1 MGNLGLA
8 LPKAWNRKG
17 NASQAK
23 QQAITGGYPMRYSV
37 NKLRTK
43 TRYLVKY
50 HDELVIE
57 CSDLAEIPLMI
68 KDLLDHG
75 ELPVFQ
81 AEALKIVEETEL
93 DFYVDLKATYE
104 VSLKIQ

>member
-1 MGNLGLA
+1 
-8 LPKAWNRKG
+8 
-17 NASQAK
+17 
-23 QQAITGGYPMRYSV
+23 MRYSV

-43 TRYLVKY
+43 TSYLVKY
-50 HDELVIE
+50 HEDLVME
-57 CSDLAEIPLMI
+57 CTDLAEIPLLI
-68 KDLLDHG
+68 KDLLDNG

-104 VSLKIQ
+104 VNLKIQ

>member
-1 MGNLGLA
+1 
-8 LPKAWNRKG
+8 
-17 NASQAK
+17 
-23 QQAITGGYPMRYSV
+23 MRYSV
-37 NKLRTK
+37 NKLRSK

-50 HDELVIE
+50 HEDLVME
-57 CSDLAEIPLMI
+57 CSDLAEIPLLI
-68 KDLLDHG
+68 KDLLDNG

-81 AEALKIVEETEL
+81 AEALKIYEQTEL